1 MSSTSPATAATV
13 HPAQRQ
19 RDTSDDLLVL
29 SLRISERSGAVSTL
43 TMSVPAPH
51 LDAIGWQLAHLAA
64 YIGELRKTGL
74 DPNGEDAY
82 AFLSTRTPWGWYPWQ
97 PLHDT
102 RVTCQLDVLL
112 GPLDESGWP
121 AISLVVLESEDGKWG
136 FSRKRLRQ
144 GASGVVGVAL
154 TEIEGAHSHLCS
166 QASRDQEE
174 ETVRRRD
181 EAEALLAEVREVY
194 GHARGKSN
202 SEGARK
208 ARAALHQAP
217 DHEPG
222 TSSFAQ
228 LDPVPDRMETFTG
241 AIAAIDSRTNDAG
254 ETAVLFTIAHEQ
266 GRTGTGGYQV
276 PDRLRCT
283 VRGPA
288 AKAAA
293 SLPPGRRVIVVGRL
307 AQQVY
312 VSKQQRIPRSLIT
325 FDVHALGPDLVGPGL
340 S

>member
-1 MSSTSPATAATV
+1 MSSTSPATAAKV

-19 RDTSDDLLVL
+19 RDTSNDLLVL
-29 SLRISERSGAVSTL
+29 RLRISRRSGAVSIL

-51 LDAIGWQLAHLAA
+51 LDAIGWQLSHLAA
-64 YIGELRKTGL
+64 YVGELHASGQ
-74 DPNGEDAY
+74 DPTDENAY
-82 AFLSTRTPWGWYPWQ
+82 AFLLSRTAWSWYEWQ

-112 GPLDESGWP
+112 GPLDECGWP
-121 AISLVVLESEDGKWG
+121 AISLVLLESEDGEWG
-136 FSRKRLRQ
+136 FSRKRLR
-144 GASGVVGVAL
+144 GGVSAAVNVVLA
-154 TEIEGAHSHLCS
+154 EIEGAHSHLCS
-166 QASRDQEE
+166 QAAHDQEA
-174 ETVRRRD
+174 ETARRRD
-181 EAEALLAEVREVY
+181 EAITLLAEVREIH
-194 GHARGKSN
+194 GRARGKSN

-222 TSSFAQ
+222 TSSFVQ
-228 LDPVPDRMETFTG
+228 LDPVPDRLETFIG
-241 AIAAIDSRTNDAG
+241 PIAAIDSRTNDAG
-254 ETAVLFTIAHEQ
+254 ETVVLFTIAHEQ
-266 GRTGTGGYQV
+266 GSTGTGGYEV
-276 PDRLRCT
+276 PERLRCT